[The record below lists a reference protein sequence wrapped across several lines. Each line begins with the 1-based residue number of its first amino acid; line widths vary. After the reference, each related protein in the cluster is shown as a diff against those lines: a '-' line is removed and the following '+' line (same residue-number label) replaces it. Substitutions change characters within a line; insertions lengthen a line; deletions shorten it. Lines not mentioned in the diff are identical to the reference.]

1 MLWHFKILFGY
12 FRFIVVYYNYDN
24 KERRTIMFNGKRFT
38 TMGISEKVP
47 LALQV
52 IMWNM
57 IDTMDTVKDYLQVF
71 ELSEE
76 NGKQKI
82 IHSQEQPS
90 YKKEYLFNTGTPFLN
105 AKIFVIDDETHSTM
119 LFNYEY

>member
-1 MLWHFKILFGY
+1 
-12 FRFIVVYYNYDN
+12 
-24 KERRTIMFNGKRFT
+24 MFNGKRFT
-38 TMGISEKVP
+38 TRGISEKVP
-47 LALQV
+47 LVLQV

-57 IDTMDTVKDYLQVF
+57 IDTMDTVKDYMQVF

-82 IHSQEQPS
+82 IHSQEQPP

-105 AKIFVIDDETHSTM
+105 AKIYVIDNETHSTM

>member
-1 MLWHFKILFGY
+1 MLWHFKILFGNL
-12 FRFIVVYYNYDN
+12 RFINVYYNYDN
-24 KERRTIMFNGKRFT
+24 KERRAIMFNGKRFT
-38 TMGISEKVP
+38 TRGISEKVP
-47 LALQV
+47 LVLQV

>member
-12 FRFIVVYYNYDN
+12 LRFINIYHNYDN
-24 KERRTIMFNGKRFT
+24 EEGRTIMFNGKRFAT
-38 TMGISEKVP
+38 RRITEKVP
-47 LALQV
+47 LALQA
-52 IMWNM
+52 IMWNL
-57 IDTMDTVKDYLQVF
+57 IDTMVITKDYLQVF

-82 IHSQEQPS
+82 IHSQEQPP